1 MVQYKMQSNEQN
13 TIIIRLE
20 RRGRGV
26 GRRRRV
32 SISIIQ
38 ITYFCIYIYIYNYN
52 KLLQVKAINHMK
64 TSLMKDIC
72 NKQNDNNI
80 RRSYHQFS

>member
-1 MVQYKMQSNEQN
+1 MIQYKMQSNEQN
-13 TIIIRLE
+13 TIITRLD
-20 RRGRGV
+20 RRGREE

-32 SISIIQ
+32 GISSSIIQ
-38 ITYFCIYIYIYNYN
+38 ITYFCVYIYSYD

-72 NKQNDNNI
+72 NKQNNNNI
-80 RRSYHQFS
+80 RRSYHQFT